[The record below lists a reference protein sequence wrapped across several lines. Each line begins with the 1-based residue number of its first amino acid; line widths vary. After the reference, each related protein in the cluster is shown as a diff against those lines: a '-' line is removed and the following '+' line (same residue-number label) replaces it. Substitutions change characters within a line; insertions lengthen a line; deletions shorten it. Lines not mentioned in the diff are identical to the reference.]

1 VKSKWPGAGAR
12 HAGGEHSLATAISLH
27 RSGQF
32 VKARRIYQDIL
43 TTNPDHVDA
52 LHFLGVLYHQTGQSD
67 RAVASIERALTLAPG
82 YADAWNNLGNVLRES
97 NQLDAALRAYHRVV
111 ELVPGHADALNNLG
125 VVLRGRGLYEE
136 AESAYARALE
146 SNPAHIA
153 AWQNRGIVL
162 ARMNR
167 PDDAV
172 AAFKRVLEL
181 KPGDSIANAEMGRV
195 LYRNGRIAEAIVMY
209 REWLQS
215 DPGNSIA
222 QHMLAAFTGDA
233 APPRAS
239 DNYVRATFDS
249 FAGSFDEVLDQLGYR
264 APGLIGELLD
274 RDLPAADG
282 SLMIADAGC
291 GTGLCGEFL
300 RPRAKRLVGIDLSP
314 GMLARARTR
323 GTYDDLVEAE
333 LSAWL
338 GRQRHAYDVIV
349 SADTLCYFGVL
360 DAVVAAA
367 ANALTPGG
375 LFVFTVE
382 RAAEDVRAFK
392 LDASGRYS
400 HAGEYVRASVADA
413 KLAVKAIDPVVLR
426 RERGQDV
433 AGWLVSARRHPSLDP
448 LDAARAGRA

>member
-1 VKSKWPGAGAR
+1 MKSKWPGAGAR
-12 HAGGEHSLATAISLH
+12 HAGEDSLATAISLH

-32 VKARRIYQDIL
+32 AKAKRIYQDIL
-43 TTNPDHVDA
+43 TGNPDHVDA
-52 LHFLGVLYHQTGQSD
+52 LHFLGVLYHHLGQSD

-97 NQLDAALRAYHRVV
+97 KQFEAARNAYLRVV
-111 ELVPGHADALNNLG
+111 ELVPGHADAWSNLG
-125 VVLRGRGLYEE
+125 VVLRGSGLYEE

-146 SNPAHIA
+146 FNPAHTA
-153 AWQNRGIVL
+153 AWQNRGLLL

-181 KPGDSIANAEMGRV
+181 KPGDSGANIAMGRE
-195 LYRNGRIAEAIVMY
+195 LYRAGRIEQAIAMY
-209 REWLQS
+209 REWLQA

-222 QHMLAAFTGDA
+222 QHMLAACTGET

-239 DNYVRATFDS
+239 DHYVRTTFDS
-249 FAGSFDEVLDQLGYR
+249 FAGSFDEVLDKLGYR

-274 RDLPAADG
+274 RDLPAADA

-300 RPRAKRLVGIDLSP
+300 RRRAKRLVGIDLSP
-314 GMLARARTR
+314 GMLAMARNR
-323 GTYDDLVEAE
+323 GTYDELVEAE

-349 SADTLCYFGVL
+349 SADTLCYFGAL
-360 DAVVAAA
+360 EAVAAA
-367 ANALTPGG
+367 VAQALKPGG
-375 LFVFTVE
+375 RFVFTVE
-382 RAAEDVRAFK
+382 KAAEDVHAFK
-392 LDASGRYS
+392 LDPSGRYS
-400 HAGEYVRASVADA
+400 HAGEYVRGAIADA
-413 KLAVKAIDPVVLR
+413 KLSLNALDPVVLR
-426 RERGQDV
+426 KERGQDV
-433 AGWLVSARRHPSLDP
+433 AGWLVSARRQPANP
-448 LDAARAGRA
+448 